1 MNAPAP
7 LTATPPA
14 RLDWRAHDQPVAR
27 DFEDIYYST
36 DGGLEECREV
46 FLRACQLPDAW
57 RGKDV
62 FVIGELGFG
71 TGLNFLATL
80 KLWQETARA
89 GQRLVYI
96 SVEGF
101 PLDKDQLIRALSG
114 FGEVQARAKALI
126 RQWPG
131 RVKGTH
137 VLEFGTLSLHL
148 VHEQVE
154 PALISLDARINAWF
168 LDGFSPA
175 KNPDMWSD
183 DVFAH
188 LARLSAPGARVG
200 TFTVAGQ
207 VRRGLAAA
215 GFEVSK
221 RKGFGRKRERLEAVW
236 PGTSGPTRT
245 PLARPLIIGGGIAG
259 ASLARAFAR
268 RGIPPVLLDP
278 DPDLARAASGNPA
291 GLIMPKPDLQDRP
304 ESRFYH
310 QAYLYG
316 RRVYEPT
323 GQVFGKGVIQIAR
336 TRAEQTRF
344 EKLVINQALPP
355 DELSLLTHSQAE
367 ERIGRKLAG
376 GFGALF
382 AAGALQISPKAIAQ
396 ALRDEADHVPGRAT
410 SLAQAG
416 ELWQVSLE
424 DGTALEADHV
434 FVCAGAEVPD
444 LLNLDVRFTRGQLI
458 WGRAARRPELAM
470 MCGEYVLPFDGQLLI
485 GATHEQTGPGQDTR
499 IDPARTQALQRAAQA
514 MFETDLDFTP
524 TQARTSVRVTTRN
537 TLPIAAQIKPGLSVL
552 TGLGSR
558 GFLLA
563 PLLGEY
569 LAAKALSEPSPV
581 DIRTQKRFAGQF
593 VP

>member
-1 MNAPAP
+1 MNQFLFGTFPYIA
-7 LTATPPA
+7 LTI
-14 RLDWRAHDQPVAR
+14 LILGSVAR
-27 DFEDIYYST
+27 YERDPMTWKSSSSQLLRRRMLMWGSVLFHV
-36 DGGLEECREV
+36 GVLVVFFGHLFGLLIPVE
-46 FLRACQLPDAW
+46 FYDA
-57 RGKDV
+57 
-62 FVIGELGFG
+62 LGV
-71 TGLNFLATL
+71 
-80 KLWQETARA
+80 KHEW
-89 GQRLVYI
+89 
-96 SVEGF
+96 
-101 PLDKDQLIRALSG
+101 K
-114 FGEVQARAKALI
+114 QA
-126 RQWPG
+126 
-131 RVKGTH
+131 
-137 VLEFGTLSLHL
+137 
-148 VHEQVE
+148 
-154 PALISLDARINAWF
+154 
-168 LDGFSPA
+168 
-175 KNPDMWSD
+175 
-183 DVFAH
+183 
-188 LARLSAPGARVG
+188 
-200 TFTVAGQ
+200 
-207 VRRGLAAA
+207 LAA
-215 GFEVSK
+215 
-221 RKGFGRKRERLEAVW
+221 
-236 PGTSGPTRT
+236 
-245 PLARPLIIGGGIAG
+245 IGGGIAG

-367 ERIGRKLAG
+367 ERIGQRLAG

-396 ALRDEADHVPGRAT
+396 ALRAEADHVPGRAT